1 MKTISSNHVEN
12 TAEKQL
18 LNGVRIMNGFRM
30 ALALQE
36 LSDTLTRAGVD
47 DRINLNVVD
56 FDREHCLLNCVGDVP
71 SEVVDFMREVG
82 EQFDMPKNW
91 INIDYCMPHNSVENF
106 EKTVGKLHFEKNPD
120 DQIGIFNLNFLE
132 DRDLLRVKLMV
143 VETEYAAVEY
153 GGQFDRFSDIRDILD
168 LKSKLDLDYIGM
180 EKLANGYLMGDEVFD
195 VISAYEFEEEA
206 GVNKLIAEMQRNSDL
221 DKDLKELLDSEKEMD
236 ADERDM

>member
-56 FDREHCLLNCVGDVP
+56 FDREHCLLNCVGDIP

-82 EQFDMPKNW
+82 EQFDMPENW
-91 INIDYCMPHNSVENF
+91 INTGYCMPHNSVENF
-106 EKTVGKLHFEKNPD
+106 EKTVGKLHFEKNAD

-180 EKLANGYLMGDEVFD
+180 EKLANGYLIGDEVFD
-195 VISAYEFEEEA
+195 VISAYEFEEET

-221 DKDLKELLDSEKEMD
+221 DKDLKELMDSEKEMD